1 MFGSIEPSSNGSEI
15 GMAKQHIPIL
25 HRISKPAMFFI
36 IKMGA
41 SL

>member
-1 MFGSIEPSSNGSEI
+1 
-15 GMAKQHIPIL
+15 MAKQHIPML

-36 IKMGA
+36 IKMVA